1 MSLNTSSLLKAGALV
16 ASLAIIAGG
25 VMWWFRDDMVRWF
38 FQPTT
43 SSIQEGVRATDN
55 KNDIQTVAER
65 LMVPW
70 EVAFIPGSID
80 ILVTER
86 SGTIKRIGA
95 NGATYVIRGVEHT
108 SEGGLM
114 GLVLH
119 PKFVENKW
127 IYLYYTTKDAE
138 GGLINTIERY
148 ALNKDT
154 LSDKKVIITDIPAAA
169 NHDGGRL
176 AFGPD
181 GFLYITTGDAG
192 QQDLAQDT
200 SSLAGKILRVTDEG
214 SLPTN
219 NPFSNAVYS
228 YGHRNVQGITWDDK
242 GRLWATE
249 HGPSGSQTGYD
260 ELNHIEKG
268 QNYGWPV
275 IRGNETHKGMRTPV
289 VQSGGKETWAP
300 GGMAY
305 ANGSLYFAGLR
316 GESLY
321 EAKIIN
327 ANKVSLKAH
336 FKGDYGRLRTV
347 VHKDDMLYLTTSN
360 TDGRGSPKAN
370 DDRIYRF
377 TVDTLKN

>member
-1 MSLNTSSLLKAGALV
+1 MSLNTTSLLKIGALV
-16 ASLAIIAGG
+16 VSLAIIAGG
-25 VMWWFRDDMVRWF
+25 AMWWFRDDMIRWF
-38 FQPTT
+38 FRPTE

-55 KNDIQTVAER
+55 KNDIQTVAEK
-65 LMVPW
+65 LKVPW
-70 EVAFIPGSID
+70 EVAFIPDSID

-86 SGTIKRIGA
+86 SGTIKRIGT
-95 NGATYVIRGVEHT
+95 NGATYIIQGVEHT
-108 SEGGLM
+108 SEGGLL
-114 GLVLH
+114 GLALH
-119 PKFVENKW
+119 SRFAENRW
-127 IYLYYTTKDAE
+127 VYLYYTTKNSE
-138 GGLINTIERY
+138 GDLINTIERY
-148 ALNKDT
+148 VLDQDT
-154 LSDKKVIITDIPAAA
+154 LSNKKVIITDIPAAA

-192 QQDLAQDT
+192 NEDLAQDT

-214 SLPTN
+214 SIPKD
-219 NPFSNAVYS
+219 NPFNNAIYS
-228 YGHRNVQGITWDDK
+228 YGHRNIQGIAWDNK

-260 ELNHIEKG
+260 ELNRVEKG

-275 IRGNETHKGMRTPV
+275 IRGDETHKGMHAPIA
-289 VQSGGKETWAP
+289 QSGDKETWAP

-321 EAKIIN
+321 EAKIIS
-327 ANKVSLKAH
+327 ADKVSLKAH

-347 VHKDDMLYLTTSN
+347 VHKDDMLYITTSN
-360 TDGRGSPKAN
+360 TDGRGSPKSN
-370 DDRIYRF
+370 DDHIYRF